1 MRQRSSSA
9 IEQLRRRGRLF
20 ARDLRLGHIGAG
32 RRWPPYLRPAAIT
45 LILAL
50 ATALVVAQN
59 FLPNRLNLRAGEVSS
74 QDVVSQR
81 SVRYESQT
89 RRDEARAAAA
99 TQVPDQFDG
108 SVSIQQ
114 RQAIDSLATKV
125 ADLRRSSSSGPDRSA
140 QLSLLEPQLSDAQRQ
155 YLLQADEGTVAT
167 VFKSG
172 GDILQQLESNG
183 IKADTLKSASDTAQT
198 RAAALKLDATGASV
212 VATLVRANLKVNY
225 LPTET
230 SLKQQQASDA
240 VPAVFVTVAQGQTI
254 IRYGDLVTPFQLEEA
269 QAVGLLAPKTDWAR
283 ILAVFMLVIILFAVA
298 LGYLMQFRPA
308 ILRDPRQLATL
319 GGLMLVAKLV
329 VPINPNTQYLVP
341 MAAVPLLVAALMDTG
356 LGIIVAMAVGLLTGI
371 VADNVLPLT
380 LVGFLGGAIGSIY
393 VHRLERLGQWVT
405 AGILVAGAQF
415 VTLVSLSLIERHQSL
430 DEILTIGGLA
440 LINGLVSALIA
451 AGSLTFLGEITRVI
465 TPMKLLELMTPN
477 NPLLKRLMVSAP
489 GTYNHSIV
497 AANLAEAAAEAVG
510 ANPVLA
516 RVGCYFHDIGKIRR
530 PHFFVENQAD
540 IGNIHE
546 NLSPTTSSD
555 ILNAHVTEG
564 VELLKQYH
572 FPTTIREIVQQHQG
586 TTVKRYFYRQALE
599 QGLDVRE
606 DDFRY
611 PGPRPRSKEAAIVMI
626 ADTIE
631 ASART
636 LKDRSTEGIRDHV
649 HRMIQGFTRDGQ
661 LDDCDLSFR
670 DLHLVEEA
678 MSNMVVSIY
687 HARIEY
693 PAAVQ
698 ATAKA
703 GEAVATNGGGHDG
716 TLDAEDKTIPL
727 PRPSA
732 RPRTSPS

>member
-74 QDVVSQR
+74 QDVISQR

-89 RRDEARAAAA
+89 RREEARAAAA
-99 TQVPDQFDG
+99 AQVPDQFDG

-114 RQAIDSLATKV
+114 RQSIDSLATKV
-125 ADLRRSSSSGPDRSA
+125 SDLRRSSSSGPDRSA

-167 VFKSG
+167 VFKSA

-198 RAAALKLDATGASV
+198 RAAALRLDATGASV
-212 VATLVRANLKVNY
+212 VATLVRANLKVNF
-225 LPTET
+225 LPAET
-230 SLKQQQASDA
+230 DLKRQQASNA
-240 VPAVFVTVAQGQTI
+240 VPAGFVTGAQGPTRI
-254 IRYGDLVTPFQLEEA
+254 PHRGPVTPL
-269 QAVGLLAPKTDWAR
+269 
-283 ILAVFMLVIILFAVA
+283 
-298 LGYLMQFRPA
+298 
-308 ILRDPRQLATL
+308 
-319 GGLMLVAKLV
+319 
-329 VPINPNTQYLVP
+329 
-341 MAAVPLLVAALMDTG
+341 PLAALMDTG
-356 LGIIVAMAVGLLTGI
+356 LGIIVALAVGLLTGI

-380 LVGFLGGAIGSIY
+380 LVGFLGGAMGSIY

-430 DEILTIGGLA
+430 DEILTIGVLA
-440 LINGLVSALIA
+440 LINGLLSALIA
-451 AGSLTFLGEITRVI
+451 AGLLTWLGEITRVI

-516 RVGCYFHDIGKIRR
+516 RVGCYFHDIGQIRR

-540 IGNIHE
+540 IGTLPG
-546 NLSPTTSSD
+546 NLSP
-555 ILNAHVTEG
+555 
-564 VELLKQYH
+564 
-572 FPTTIREIVQQHQG
+572 PT
-586 TTVKRYFYRQALE
+586 
-599 QGLDVRE
+599 
-606 DDFRY
+606 
-611 PGPRPRSKEAAIVMI
+611 RS
-626 ADTIE
+626 
-631 ASART
+631 
-636 LKDRSTEGIRDHV
+636 H
-649 HRMIQGFTRDGQ
+649 
-661 LDDCDLSFR
+661 
-670 DLHLVEEA
+670 
-678 MSNMVVSIY
+678 
-687 HARIEY
+687 
-693 PAAVQ
+693 
-698 ATAKA
+698 
-703 GEAVATNGGGHDG
+703 
-716 TLDAEDKTIPL
+716 IPN
-727 PRPSA
+727 PHG
-732 RPRTSPS
+732 

>member
-81 SVRYESQT
+81 SVRYESPT
-89 RRDEARAAAA
+89 RREEARAAATA
-99 TQVPDQFDG
+99 QVPDQFDG

-114 RQAIDSLATKV
+114 RQAIDSVATKV
-125 ADLRRSSSSGPDRSA
+125 ADLRRSSTSGPDRSA

-167 VFKSG
+167 VFKSA

-212 VATLVRANLKVNY
+212 VATLIRANLKVNY
-225 LPTET
+225 LQAET
-230 SLKQQQASDA
+230 ALKRQQASDA

-319 GGLMLVAKLV
+319 GGLMLVLLLVAKLV

-356 LGIIVAMAVGLLTGI
+356 LGIIVALAVGLLTGI

-415 VTLVSLSLIERHQSL
+415 VTLISLSLIERHQSL

-451 AGSLTFLGEITRVI
+451 AGLLTFLGEITRVI
-465 TPMKLLELMTPN
+465 TPMKLLE
-477 NPLLKRLMVSAP
+477 
-489 GTYNHSIV
+489 
-497 AANLAEAAAEAVG
+497 
-510 ANPVLA
+510 
-516 RVGCYFHDIGKIRR
+516 
-530 PHFFVENQAD
+530 
-540 IGNIHE
+540 
-546 NLSPTTSSD
+546 
-555 ILNAHVTEG
+555 
-564 VELLKQYH
+564 
-572 FPTTIREIVQQHQG
+572 
-586 TTVKRYFYRQALE
+586 
-599 QGLDVRE
+599 
-606 DDFRY
+606 
-611 PGPRPRSKEAAIVMI
+611 
-626 ADTIE
+626 
-631 ASART
+631 
-636 LKDRSTEGIRDHV
+636 
-649 HRMIQGFTRDGQ
+649 
-661 LDDCDLSFR
+661 
-670 DLHLVEEA
+670 
-678 MSNMVVSIY
+678 
-687 HARIEY
+687 
-693 PAAVQ
+693 
-698 ATAKA
+698 
-703 GEAVATNGGGHDG
+703 
-716 TLDAEDKTIPL
+716 
-727 PRPSA
+727 
-732 RPRTSPS
+732 